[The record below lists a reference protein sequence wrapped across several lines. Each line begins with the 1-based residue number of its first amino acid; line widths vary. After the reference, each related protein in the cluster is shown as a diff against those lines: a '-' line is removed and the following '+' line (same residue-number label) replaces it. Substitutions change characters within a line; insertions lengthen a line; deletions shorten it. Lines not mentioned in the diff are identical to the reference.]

1 MKYSMEKIKNQKPKL
16 IFLDY
21 DGVVNNLVFHDID
34 GEPTFYTKEGDEGK
48 RDKAVNDF
56 QAVAWLNKICREFNC
71 KIVVTSTWRGRED
84 YKECLYNAGFKGE
97 IIGKTPYLGC
107 ERGGE
112 IYVWLNRKA
121 NKKIVDQIDDF
132 IILDD
137 DADMGTL
144 LMPYLIQTNTYR
156 GLGYEE
162 YEKIC
167 KRWEEIKEDE

>member
-1 MKYSMEKIKNQKPKL
+1 MKI

-21 DGVVNNLVFHDID
+21 DGVVNNLVFHEID
-34 GEPTFYTKEGDEGK
+34 GEPDFYCKSPEK
-48 RDKAVNDF
+48 NSSLDKQVNDF

-71 KIVVTSTWRGRED
+71 KIVVSSTWRARND

-97 IIGKTPYLGC
+97 IIGKTPKLKGC
-107 ERGGE
+107 FPKRGLE
-112 IYVWLNRKA
+112 IQNWLDNHKEYE
-121 NKKIVDQIDDF
+121 VDDF

-137 DADMGTL
+137 DSDMEH
-144 LMPYLIQTNTYR
+144 LMEHLIQTNTYK

-167 KRWEEIKEDE
+167 KRWK